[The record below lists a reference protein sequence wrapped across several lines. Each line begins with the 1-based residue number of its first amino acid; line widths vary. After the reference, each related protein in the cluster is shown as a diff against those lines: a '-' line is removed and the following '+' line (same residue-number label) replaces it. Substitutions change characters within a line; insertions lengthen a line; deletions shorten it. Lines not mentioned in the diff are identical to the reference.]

1 MKTAT
6 VRIEFD
12 PDTKTYGATSED
24 LPDIYAISDDRN
36 DVLRRFVRSANVYRN
51 YLRERNQPIPATLSA
66 NAEIVTITIEA
77 A

>member
-1 MKTAT
+1 MKTVT

-36 DVLRRFVRSANVYRN
+36 AVLRRFVRSANVYRN
-51 YLRERNQPIPATLSA
+51 YLQERNQPMPATLSA
-66 NAEIVTITIEA
+66 NAEIVTITIA
-77 A
+77 AA